1 LISATFGALATSALL
16 LPGADEWW
24 RVYLYVGI
32 FGTFFGAVL
41 PMRAAAMSQHF
52 SGALYGRLMGLQAT
66 MLALATAV
74 GPFLAGLLRD
84 ATGSYAVSWL
94 AAAAMFVTAI
104 PAILASG
111 RKARSGKTDV

>member
-1 LISATFGALATSALL
+1 
-16 LPGADEWW
+16 
-24 RVYLYVGI
+24 
-32 FGTFFGAVL
+32 
-41 PMRAAAMSQHF
+41 
-52 SGALYGRLMGLQAT
+52 

-111 RKARSGKTDV
+111 RKGRSGKTDV